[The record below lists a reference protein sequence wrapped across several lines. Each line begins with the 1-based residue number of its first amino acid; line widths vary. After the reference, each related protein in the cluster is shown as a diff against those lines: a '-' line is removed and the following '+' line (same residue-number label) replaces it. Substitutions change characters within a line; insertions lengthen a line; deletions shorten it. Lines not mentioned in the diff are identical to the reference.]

1 MALTNKFIE
10 QVASFTRSASGVAE
24 KAHVLG
30 IEAVKAAYSNQDLDK
45 AQYLMDNIPQYL
57 RKPFS
62 AWFRRC
68 GLDVA
73 APDVGSA
80 RFSVLQVID
89 QKRQSKAF
97 TWASANPVLDVAHEV
112 KAEKKVK
119 ELKGTP
125 DERAHKA
132 MQSLLTRLKESDPE
146 ASAILNDAYATM
158 TYSSCLFDADG
169 RQTLLDGAELELI
182 RNLLIQR
189 ELRVRIAA

>member
-10 QVASFTRSASGVAE
+10 QVASFSRTAE
-24 KAHVLG
+24 GQANKAHVLG
-30 IEAVKAAYSNQDLDK
+30 IDAVHSAYSDKNLDK
-45 AQYLMDNIPQYL
+45 AQYLLDAIPQYM
-57 RKPFS
+57 RKPFA

-73 APDVGSA
+73 NPDVGSA
-80 RFSVLQVID
+80 RFVVLQVID
-89 QKRQSKAF
+89 QKRQSKVF
-97 TWASANPVLDVAHEV
+97 TWAKENPVLDTAHEV
-112 KAEKKVK
+112 KAEKKPK

-132 MQSLLTRLKESDPE
+132 MQSVLSRLKESDPE
-146 ASAILNDAYATM
+146 ACAVLNDAYATM